1 MIRRFT
7 PLLRFPLCIVLMSAL
22 LCSTSADAGRIALAT
37 TVVIVRHAEKAD
49 DGSKDPPLSET
60 GMAHARKLADVLADS
75 GISAIFSSPY
85 RRTRDTAAP
94 SAQRLGVPVQS
105 YDAGLDAQLLAAR
118 LLRRYRGRGVLVVGH
133 SNTVPALVTALS
145 GKPAAPIA
153 EDEFD
158 RLYVITVDAAGGTR
172 VVVARY

>member
-1 MIRRFT
+1 M
-7 PLLRFPLCIVLMSAL
+7 LRFSLCLLLMSAL
-22 LCSTSADAGRIALAT
+22 LSSAGADAGRMAFAT
-37 TVVIVRHAEKAD
+37 TVIVVRHAEKAD
-49 DGSKDPPLSET
+49 DGSKDPPLSEA
-60 GMAHARKLADVLADS
+60 GMAHARKLADALADS

-94 SAQRLGVPVQS
+94 LAQRLGVPVQP
-105 YDAGLDAQLLAAR
+105 YDAAQEARLLAAR
-118 LLRRYRGRGVLVVGH
+118 LLRRYRGRSVLVVGH

-145 GKPAAPIA
+145 GKQAAPIA

-172 VVVARY
+172 VVVVRY